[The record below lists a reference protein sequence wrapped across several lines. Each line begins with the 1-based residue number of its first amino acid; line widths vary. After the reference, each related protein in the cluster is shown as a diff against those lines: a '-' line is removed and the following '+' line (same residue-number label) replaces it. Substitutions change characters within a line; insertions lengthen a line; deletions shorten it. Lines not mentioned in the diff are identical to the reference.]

1 MLILGLSDDPQE
13 IRSLMKTMGTKAN
26 VPIEPDEQTKLLDAC
41 LSQSGIVGGGVPGG
55 KLYFISTD
63 I

>member
-1 MLILGLSDDPQE
+1 MAPQE

-41 LSQSGIVGGGVPGG
+41 LSQSGVVGGGVPGG
-55 KLYFISTD
+55 KLYFISTY